1 MHWMGCINRSLTGG
15 RVWPGASKAAWIV
28 GAARLLGSGHHGA
41 MGFAKAR
48 LLRCSPELFA
58 VGVQGQ
64 LPGLG
69 SRGAATVLRV
79 GGRAPALRSRVLNR
93 CRWAFRFR

>member
-1 MHWMGCINRSLTGG
+1 MGWINPSLTGG
-15 RVWPGASKAAWIV
+15 RVWPGTSRAAWIV
-28 GAARLLGSGHHGA
+28 GASRLLGRGHHGA

-48 LLRCSPELFA
+48 LHRCSPELFD

-79 GGRAPALRSRVLNR
+79 GGRAPVLCSSVLNR
-93 CRWAFRFR
+93 CWWAFRFR